1 MNQIRD
7 PVAQR
12 RQRGLLY
19 RGVSLATGLTILLL
33 CFGHFVGVDR
43 LALEHHVGHRRSD
56 EDGAER
62 TEDHTE
68 DHGEGEAADT
78 LTTQEEDAEQHDER
92 RG

>member
-1 MNQIRD
+1 MKIRD

-19 RGVSLATGLTILLL
+19 RGVSLAAGLTILL

-43 LALEHHVGHRRSD
+43 LALEHPVGHRRSD

-68 DHGEGEAADT
+68 DHGEGEAADA